1 MTVKQLTQIER
12 YVGPS
17 TATKPL
23 DCSVGSTFLE
33 EDTSRLFVFDGTG
46 WFPKTQD
53 IVIYDAEGNPLGI
66 EGGRMKV
73 SVDAS
78 VVAPEEVV
86 WSNITLRDGSDPD
99 NKLAILPDGSLKAQ
113 LSGKYGEAW
122 IPVKVDSEGRPIV
135 NDIASLKADIALMK
149 TAMTDGN
156 QKVQLSGAKVIRKVI
171 TIATIG
177 AGQVQTNIIT
187 PDKPSR
193 LVGVFSNIR
202 TEGSPTTGDLRM
214 DVHVGAGDLDFM
226 SRIVRLVSVE
236 LVSTRKI
243 LTIQPSGIEANTQIA
258 LPRIEDIGGYLS
270 HCSKFSFSPNAP
282 LVVEISN
289 TTDRPVSN
297 PQLRRLEVWYT
308 SI

>member
-1 MTVKQLTQIER
+1 MSWE
-12 YVGPS
+12 
-17 TATKPL
+17 TKPML
-23 DCSVGSTFLE
+23 LKNGLPIPQYYDPVADEWKPYT
-33 EDTSRLFVFDGTG
+33 DTD
-46 WFPKTQD
+46 
-53 IVIYDAEGNPLGI
+53 
-66 EGGRMKV
+66 
-73 SVDAS
+73 
-78 VVAPEEVV
+78 
-86 WSNITLRDGSDPD
+86 
-99 NKLAILPDGSLKAQ
+99 LKALKTDLALVKTELQTIKANQ
-113 LSGKYGEAW
+113 LSG
-122 IPVKVDSEGRPIV
+122 D
-135 NDIASLKADIALMK
+135 
-149 TAMTDGN
+149 
-156 QKVQLSGAKVIRKVI
+156 QKVQRVGTKVIRKVI

-226 SRIVRLVSVE
+226 SRIVRLVSAE

-243 LTIQPSGIEANTQIA
+243 LTIQPSGIEANTQIT
-258 LPRIEDIGGYLS
+258 LPKIEDIGGYLS
-270 HCSKFSFSPNAP
+270 HCEKFSFSQELP

-297 PQLRRLEVWYT
+297 SQLRRLEVWYT